1 MLPVLMKGQAG
12 TPTKQAIARFL
23 RYIQRFSDNTQRHYR
38 DSLWRFFPYLPFYIE
53 QTTPEHIEIFLQS
66 LKMLNSS
73 KNATL
78 VPIRSFFRF
87 LENYYGLANP
97 ASKVKPLREDPPKQR
112 VISEAEYE
120 SILKVCTEQER
131 CVIEVLGNTGIRA
144 TEFCELSERNVS
156 PDETYITI
164 IGKGK
169 KRRIIPL
176 NKTARQAIINLP
188 KNYTRNTLSNLCR
201 SLSKRAAIPQFGP
214 HALRHRFC
222 TILIQK
228 GVPITKVSK
237 IMGHASIAITERIYL
252 HLLPVDFLGCTDCLD
267 V

>member
-12 TPTKQAIARFL
+12 TPTKQAITRFL
-23 RYIQRFSDNTQRHYR
+23 RYVQRFSDNTQRRYR
-38 DSLWRFFPYLPFYIE
+38 DTLWRFFPFLPPFIE

-78 VPIRSFFRF
+78 IPVRSFFRF
-87 LENYYGLANP
+87 LHDYYGLPNP
-97 ASKVKPLREDPPKQR
+97 AGKVKPLREDPPKQR

-120 SILKVCTEQER
+120 SILKICNEQER
-131 CVIEVLGNTGIRA
+131 GVIEILGNTGVRA
-144 TEFCELSERNVS
+144 TEFCELSMRNVS
-156 PDETYITI
+156 PDGTYITI

-176 NKTARQAIINLP
+176 NKTARQAIIDLS
-188 KNYTRNTLSNLCR
+188 KSYDRTALSNLCR

-222 TILIQK
+222 TVLIQK
-228 GVPITKVSK
+228 GVPITKVSR

-252 HLLPVDFLGCTDCLD
+252 HLLPVDFIGCTDVLD
-267 V
+267 G